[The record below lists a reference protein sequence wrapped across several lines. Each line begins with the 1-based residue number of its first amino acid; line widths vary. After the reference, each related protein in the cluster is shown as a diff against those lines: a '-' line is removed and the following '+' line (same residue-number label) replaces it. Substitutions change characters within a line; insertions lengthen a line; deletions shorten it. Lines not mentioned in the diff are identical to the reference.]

1 MNHVNLLMLKHALPM
16 VGLHILYVNL
26 LMLKHVIFQKF
37 KKKTC
42 PLNDVEI
49 PTKAISRSPQ

>member
-1 MNHVNLLMLKHALPM
+1 MSTLMLKHALPM

-49 PTKAISRSPQ
+49 LPKPYLDLKA